1 MEISYAGRATI
12 NDIYNGVEI
21 IIPAKKPAV
30 FIIRSLA
37 AIGFAVVFY
46 FFFWRRNPPMAQSP
60 HVDLFTIFVLCLVA
74 LGAVFTLYTWWWM
87 LAGKEIVTV
96 ADGVLTIEKK
106 GAIAKTNSYD
116 LKEAKD
122 FRAVE
127 ENAVYGR
134 NKSFETYPWV
144 VANHGTLKFDYGVET
159 IQFGDWLSQTEGDY
173 ILERLR
179 NKKLIS

>member
-1 MEISYAGRATI
+1 
-12 NDIYNGVEI
+12 
-21 IIPAKKPAV
+21 
-30 FIIRSLA
+30 
-37 AIGFAVVFY
+37 
-46 FFFWRRNPPMAQSP
+46 MAQSP
-60 HVDLFTIFVLCLVA
+60 HVDLFTIFLFCLVG
-74 LGAVFTLYTWWWM
+74 LGTLSLLYSWWWM
-87 LAGKEIVTV
+87 LAGKEIVTLS
-96 ADGVLTIEKK
+96 DGVLTIEKK

-116 LKEAKD
+116 LKEANN

-173 ILERLR
+173 ILERLQ